1 MSPARQRIV
10 LARVLTMRQL
20 LPRPIDAPDL
30 GVLDDRSDRPA
41 PPDRPWVMANMV
53 MSVDGAYAVDGR
65 SAALGT
71 PGDKRLFHR
80 LRGASDVVL
89 VAAGTAR
96 TERYRRPSSDTELR
110 DRRRSQNLADHPRL
124 VLVSKSLD
132 LPGDLPLL
140 NGPGVEPWVLHPDRA
155 DTAGV
160 PAGVRL
166 RAVGDDTVD
175 LRAALRVLRDDGVEL
190 VMCEGGP
197 NLLGQ
202 LHALD
207 VLDELACTTSP
218 WMVGGSAVG
227 LLGGAAAVARPV
239 LLHRLWEE
247 DGALFATYR
256 RDRRE

>member
-1 MSPARQRIV
+1 
-10 LARVLTMRQL
+10 MRQL

-65 SAALGT
+65 SGGLGT

-96 TERYRRPSSDTELR
+96 TERYRRPFSDTELL
-110 DRRRSQNLADHPRL
+110 DRRRSQHLADHPRL
-124 VLVSKSLD
+124 VLVSASLD
-132 LPGDLPLL
+132 LPDDLPLL
-140 NGPGVEPWVLHPDRA
+140 DGPGSEPWVLHPDRS
-155 DTAGV
+155 DTDGV

-166 RAVGDDTVD
+166 RAAGDDTVD
-175 LRAALRVLRDDGVEL
+175 LRTALRMLREDGVEL
-190 VMCEGGP
+190 LMCEGGP

-218 WMVGGSAVG
+218 WMVGGDAVG
-227 LLGGAAAVARPV
+227 LLGAATATLRPM

-256 RDRRE
+256 RDRRG

>member
-1 MSPARQRIV
+1 MGI
-10 LARVLTMRQL
+10 ARVLAMRQL
-20 LPRPIDAPDL
+20 LPRPIDAPEL
-30 GVLDDRSDRPA
+30 GVLDDREDRPA
-41 PPDRPWVMANMV
+41 PHDRPWVMANMV

-65 SAALGT
+65 SGELGT
-71 PGDKRLFHR
+71 TGDKRLFHR

-96 TERYRRPSSDTELR
+96 AERYRRPHSDTELR
-110 DRRRSQNLADHPRL
+110 DRRRSQRLADDPRL
-124 VLVSKSLD
+124 VLVSSSLD

-140 NGPGVEPWVLHPDRA
+140 DGPGSEPWVLHPEHS
-155 DTAGV
+155 DTTGV

-166 RAVGDDTVD
+166 RTAGADTVD
-175 LRAALRVLRDDGVEL
+175 LRAALRLLREEGVEL

-197 NLLGQ
+197 SLLGQ

-218 WMVGGSAVG
+218 WMVGGDAVG
-227 LLGGAAAVARPV
+227 LLGSTAATPRPV

-256 RDRRE
+256 RDRRN